1 MNSPDLDT
9 RPREQLG
16 ALYEIGRT
24 VNSALELPEVLDG
37 ILGMTLQLFTA
48 DAGSIM
54 LLREGKLRIEAARG
68 LPEDVVQTTEIGL
81 GEGIAGWVARTGE
94 MLLLNGKVDDSRFHG
109 VVNRRDEITSSLCTP
124 LRSRS
129 GVIGVMMVRRG
140 GPTTFNRGQLEFFSS
155 VADQAAIAIE
165 NARLFR
171 SELKRAQQLEI
182 AQRKFEAIFSAMAD
196 GVLVTDAE
204 GAVVHANDAARR
216 LLGADEP
223 LLDRRISEFLP
234 SLPMEHIRAQVVSGE
249 GPYELEAQLKGLT
262 LRVTVTALGDEGEES
277 HELVFLFH
285 DVTERVRVERMK
297 SEFLS
302 AVSHELKTPLT
313 TVTGFLELLLH
324 RDFER
329 PRQEQYLRISL
340 EEAGRLQRLIEDLL
354 TLSRLE
360 SGRFELQR
368 KEGRLEEVTAK
379 VLTGFTERH
388 PTFEFRLVNE
398 DALPPLSMDQDLM
411 AQVILNLLSNSVKY
425 SPEGGR
431 VEVRIRREG
440 GCARVSVRDEG
451 IGIPKDKIPYIFEKF
466 YRVDNSLTRSTGGTG
481 LGLANARYIVEGH
494 GGSIWAE
501 SDGQGTVFTFEL
513 PLEPPAPRIS
523 EPETRSEA

>member
-1 MNSPDLDT
+1 MSSHDLDT

-24 VNSALELPEVLDG
+24 VNSTLDLPEVLDG

-54 LLREGKLRIEAARG
+54 LLRDGTLRIEAARG
-68 LPEDVVQTTEIGL
+68 LPEDVVRDTEIAM

-129 GVIGVMMVRRG
+129 GIIGVMMVRRG
-140 GPTTFNRGQLEFFSS
+140 GPTTFSRGQLEFFSS

-171 SELKRAQQLEI
+171 SERKRAQQLEI
-182 AQRKFEAIFSAMAD
+182 ARQKFEAIFSAMAD
-196 GVLVTDAE
+196 GVLVCDAE
-204 GAVVHANDAARR
+204 GSVVHANQAAQR
-216 LLGADEP
+216 LLGAEGP
-223 LLDRRISEFLP
+223 LLDRRIFDLLP
-234 SLPMEHIRAQVVSGE
+234 GLPMEHIRTQVTAGA
-249 GPYELEAQLKGLT
+249 GPYETEANLKGQQT
-262 LRVTVTALGDEGEES
+262 LRVTVTPLAQAEDEAQ
-277 HELVFLFH
+277 ELVFLVH

-324 RDFER
+324 REFER

-360 SGRFELQR
+360 SGRFQFQM
-368 KEGRLEEVTAK
+368 KERRLEEILAK
-379 VLTGFTERH
+379 VMTGFSERH
-388 PTFEFRLVNE
+388 PNFQFQLLAESV
-398 DALPPLSMDQDLM
+398 PPLPIDEDLVT
-411 AQVILNLLSNSVKY
+411 QVMVNLLSNSVKY
-425 SPEGGR
+425 SPHGGR
-431 VEVRIRREG
+431 VEVRVRRDG
-440 GCARVSVRDEG
+440 GFARVSVSDEG
-451 IGIPKDKIPYIFEKF
+451 IGIPRDKIPFIFEKF
-466 YRVDNSLTRSTGGTG
+466 YRVDNSLTRATGGTG
-481 LGLANARYIVEGH
+481 LGLTNARYIVEGH

-501 SDGQGTVFTFEL
+501 SDGQGATFTFEL
-513 PLEPPAPRIS
+513 PLEPAAT
-523 EPETRSEA
+523 ETTSEA